1 MAKIVFMGTPAFAVP
16 SLRALIAGHEVVA
29 VVTQPDRSAGRQRE
43 LRASPVKRLACSAN
57 IPVIQPR
64 KIAEEASIEE
74 LRSWK
79 ADVYVV
85 AAFGQILPQALL
97 DLPRHGAVNVH
108 ASLLPRWRGAAP
120 IQAAIRAGD
129 PQSGITIMLIDA
141 GLDSGPLLSK
151 RALALAQ
158 DETGQSLHDRL
169 ALLGAEL
176 LVETLPGYI
185 RGDIKAQP
193 QDDRQATYAP
203 RIKKEDGNIDWACSA
218 ASIERLVR
226 AFKPWPGTFTR
237 WKGAQLKIA
246 AGYIGGG
253 SAGMGQ
259 VVEQNDGIAIGT
271 GEGLY
276 FPTEL
281 QLPGKR
287 PLPVSDFVNGY
298 SDFIGS
304 TLGC

>member
-1 MAKIVFMGTPAFAVP
+1 MAKIVFMGTPEFAVP
-16 SLRALIAGHEVVA
+16 SLRALIEGHDVVA
-29 VVTQPDRSAGRQRE
+29 VVTQPDRPAGRQRV
-43 LRASPVKRLACSAN
+43 LRASPVKRLARAAN
-57 IPVIQPR
+57 IPVLQPR
-64 KIAEEASIEE
+64 RIREKAAIEE
-74 LRSWK
+74 LRSWN

-97 DLPRHGAVNVH
+97 DLPRQGAVNVH

-129 PQSGITIMLIDA
+129 RQSGITIMLIDA
-141 GLDSGPLLSK
+141 GLDTGPLLSK
-151 RALALAQ
+151 RALALAPA
-158 DETGQSLHDRL
+158 ETGQSLHDKL

-176 LVETLPGYI
+176 LAETLPGYL
-185 RGDIKAQP
+185 RGDIKPQP
-193 QDDRQATYAP
+193 QDDRQATHAP
-203 RIKKEDGNIDWACSA
+203 RISKEEGNIDWACSA

-226 AFKPWPGTFTR
+226 AFRPWPGTFTH

-246 AGYIGGG
+246 AGYNADG

-259 VVEQNDGIAIGT
+259 VVEQDCGIAIGT

-281 QLPGKR
+281 QLAGKR
-287 PLPVSDFVNGY
+287 PLPVADFVNGY